1 MNKEYHK
8 EVNRWKLKTFF
19 LNVLKG
25 EGSRVVSNDFQREE
39 LAEILTNKLLE
50 KIQRETK

>member
-1 MNKEYHK
+1 MNTEYYK

-19 LNVLKG
+19 LKVLKE

-39 LAEILTNKLLE
+39 LAEILTTKLIE
-50 KIQRETK
+50 KIIRETR

>member
-1 MNKEYHK
+1 MSKTYYN
-8 EVNRWKLKTFF
+8 EVNKWKLKNFF
-19 LNVLKG
+19 LKVLKE